1 MLQIRDRL
9 RSALRRRAT
18 YGYLGGIVVAV
29 LLLLVISGGDTEEDP
44 DTGLA
49 AVDRGPG
56 IPIVI
61 PEQEPLVLGVS
72 SALTGPIAERGTQ
85 YRDAVVVAV
94 ERWKADNGDTI
105 GGHPISVVAEDDGCT
120 ESDVTTRAAERSM
133 ARRAEHWN
141 VTVREAERRVVESI
155 PIRRLNDP
163 EDIAALAVFLAS
175 PAARNITGQ
184 ALNVDGG
191 IITS

>member
-1 MLQIRDRL
+1 MTR
-9 RSALRRRAT
+9 T
-18 YGYLGGIVVAV
+18 P
-29 LLLLVISGGDTEEDP
+29 LL
-44 DTGLA
+44 
-49 AVDRGPG
+49 
-56 IPIVI
+56 
-61 PEQEPLVLGVS
+61 
-72 SALTGPIAERGTQ
+72 
-85 YRDAVVVAV
+85 
-94 ERWKADNGDTI
+94 
-105 GGHPISVVAEDDGCT
+105 
-120 ESDVTTRAAERSM
+120 ERSM

>member
-1 MLQIRDRL
+1 
-9 RSALRRRAT
+9 
-18 YGYLGGIVVAV
+18 
-29 LLLLVISGGDTEEDP
+29 
-44 DTGLA
+44 
-49 AVDRGPG
+49 
-56 IPIVI
+56 
-61 PEQEPLVLGVS
+61 
-72 SALTGPIAERGTQ
+72 
-85 YRDAVVVAV
+85 
-94 ERWKADNGDTI
+94 
-105 GGHPISVVAEDDGCT
+105 
-120 ESDVTTRAAERSM
+120 M